1 MVGRGHVG
9 FVVARGGARGI
20 VAKGVAGMLV
30 VGFAAVVVD
39 GRGRMGGEACSVEAA
54 TAGAAAGRRH
64 GVVGV
69 RVLSLRP
76 RNSRAV
82 GEEGRMGF

>member
-1 MVGRGHVG
+1 MGRLGLLLVGVGVGGRHVG
-9 FVVARGGARGI
+9 FVARGGARGV

-39 GRGRMGGEACSVEAA
+39 GRGRMGGEACSIEAA

-64 GVVGV
+64 GVVG
-69 RVLSLRP
+69 
-76 RNSRAV
+76 
-82 GEEGRMGF
+82 GEGVVSFPDGF